1 MVERLARKNRLF
13 IRNEDKLATKFVK
26 CNIKPLTTEEQD
38 AQLAKAQ
45 KNLESRKQI
54 PLQESQIKMMLSVS
68 AYRTRVHHHE
78 RHFCTL
84 HKKKVDKHHLDECCL
99 LRSTYKPT
107 EFNEV
112 LETKQINDLVDSEK
126 MKILQHYDWLHGRI
140 ALLVGNKNFMEVD
153 NRLRVATE

>member
-1 MVERLARKNRLF
+1 MARKNRLF

-26 CNIKPLTTEEQD
+26 CNLKPLTSEEQD

-84 HKKKVDKHHLDECCL
+84 HKKKVDKQHLDECCL

-140 ALLVGNKNFMEVD
+140 ALLVGNKTFMEVD